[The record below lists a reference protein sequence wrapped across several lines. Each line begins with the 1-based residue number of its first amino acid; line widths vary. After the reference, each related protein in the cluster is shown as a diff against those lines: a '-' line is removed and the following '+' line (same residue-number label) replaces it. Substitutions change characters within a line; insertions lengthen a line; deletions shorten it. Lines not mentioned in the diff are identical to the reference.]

1 MNGLNILIFI
11 VVIIYG
17 IMIPTITIRQ
27 ILRYYKNKKIKEES
41 LSKKEKIK
49 ELEKKIE
56 KLKK

>member
-27 ILRYYKNKKIKEES
+27 ILRYYKTKKIKEEP

-49 ELEKKIE
+49 ELEKQIE

>member
-49 ELEKKIE
+49 DLEKQIE

>member
-27 ILRYYKNKKIKEES
+27 ILRYYKNKKIKEEP